1 MAKTKS
7 IDRVKIAA
15 LLIFVAVAV
24 ALAGWT
30 IWDAFAQTEAGSL
43 VEQGYQAAVGTM
55 VEPTPTAVQATI
67 EPLPTDPY
75 PMEN

>member
-1 MAKTKS
+1 MAKTKR
-7 IDRVKIAA
+7 IDRLKIAA

-30 IWDAFAQTEAGSL
+30 IWDAFAQTDAGGP
-43 VEQGYQAAVGTM
+43 VERGYQAVVGTM
-55 VEPTPTAVQATI
+55 VEPTPTTVQATM